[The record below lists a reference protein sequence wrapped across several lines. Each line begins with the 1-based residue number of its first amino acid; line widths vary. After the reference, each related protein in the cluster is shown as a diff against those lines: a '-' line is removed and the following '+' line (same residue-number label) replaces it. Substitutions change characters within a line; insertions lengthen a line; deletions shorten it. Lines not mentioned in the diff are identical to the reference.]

1 MTKIHFL
8 NVGDGD
14 CTIIEHKNGRMTMI
28 DICNGN
34 NNKDENNDSH
44 NKKTNPITY
53 LRNLQKLQYD
63 EKGEIFRFILTHPDM
78 DHLDGM
84 QELFQN
90 FEVLNLWDTHHGKNM
105 DDEKWDSKGKYKQED
120 WEFYKKIRH
129 SNKMPKVLHLFRGN
143 SNGLWKEDGITIF
156 SPSTELMSKVDNTE
170 NWNDISYILL
180 LKVCR
185 RKILFCGDSEH
196 DAWMDI
202 LGGEDFEEQLEKYPQ
217 DYQDSKKVNIT
228 KLKDEAKTLSPIQSR
243 REALKDIDILFAP
256 HHGRKSGGDELNV
269 YLKLLNPKLAVLGS
283 APSEHKNYDA
293 FYNRNIPIITNDEA
307 GNIVFNITPSKI
319 QITCDNNRTLKDIF
333 NSKSKPIT
341 RPKYVNAWRNTF
353 KHFGQEVK
361 FYQDKNG
368 NLKAF

>member
-1 MTKIHFL
+1 
-8 NVGDGD
+8 
-14 CTIIEHKNGRMTMI
+14 
-28 DICNGN
+28 
-34 NNKDENNDSH
+34 
-44 NKKTNPITY
+44 
-53 LRNLQKLQYD
+53 
-63 EKGEIFRFILTHPDM
+63 
-78 DHLDGM
+78 
-84 QELFQN
+84 
-90 FEVLNLWDTHHGKNM
+90 
-105 DDEKWDSKGKYKQED
+105 
-120 WEFYKKIRH
+120 
-129 SNKMPKVLHLFRGN
+129 
-143 SNGLWKEDGITIF
+143 
-156 SPSTELMSKVDNTE
+156 
-170 NWNDISYILL
+170 
-180 LKVCR
+180 
-185 RKILFCGDSEH
+185 
-196 DAWMDI
+196 MDI